1 MWGLREESSS
11 VFYCISFPT
20 LFFFLLPHVYVTF
33 SIKKLN

>member
-1 MWGLREESSS
+1 MWDLREESSS

-20 LFFFLLPHVYVTF
+20 LFFLLPHVYVTF